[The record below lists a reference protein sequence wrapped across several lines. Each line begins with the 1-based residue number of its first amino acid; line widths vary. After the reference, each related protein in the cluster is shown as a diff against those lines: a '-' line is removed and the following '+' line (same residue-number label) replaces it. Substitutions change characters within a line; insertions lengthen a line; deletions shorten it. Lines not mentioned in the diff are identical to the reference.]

1 MAERKR
7 HSCPEC
13 GATLIA
19 GKTCQD
25 DFHELLF
32 WENQYPQIGKVH
44 HLLVLCY
51 HLQHPSL
58 YSPEGL
64 EYSLQLLVDFVENR
78 LTTTAALQRGRE
90 QVRSDR
96 RDWKITASPG
106 SQGAYAHPIDWKV
119 RAADITAAGP
129 QEAIPNIQAW
139 AMSILADLRTTGNL
153 TDRDSEDK

>member
-1 MAERKR
+1 MADRLR

-13 GATLIA
+13 GATLTA
-19 GKTCQD
+19 GNTCQD
-25 DFHELLF
+25 DFHQLLF
-32 WENQYPQIGKVH
+32 WENQYPQIGTVH

-64 EYSLQLLVDFVENR
+64 AYSLQLLADFVETG
-78 LTTTAALQRGRE
+78 LTTAAALRRSRE

-106 SQGAYAHPIDWKV
+106 SHGAYPHPIDWTV
-119 RAADITAAGP
+119 RAAEVIAAGP

-139 AMSILADLRTTGNL
+139 ARSILADLRATGNL
-153 TDRDSEDK
+153 SDRDSEDK